1 MKLLIKYIPFFVF
14 IMTWESVVQWLNID
28 VILGGWW
35 IEHLLQALL
44 PFAFLMY
51 YIYYAKES
59 QKAPLTLT
67 FLYLLLLVN
76 AFYGFFM
83 SEGYQDNQKLFGT
96 LIYWMLPLG
105 WYYLQEP
112 DNISKVTRTWCR
124 YSIPFFLVL
133 VAFMQ
138 GEAVGRYFAPFAF
151 ILIFYPYLN
160 KKWKLLTAV
169 VVFIVLLMGAL
180 GARSS
185 VLRFGVAI
193 ILALAIYLRRIITQ
207 RLLKITLYS
216 LLVAPVA
223 LLILGITDTFNIF
236 KIQEELGWKEIE
248 VTNSFDSSEQEDLT
262 SDTRTFLY
270 VEEIES
276 AIRNNYVFFGRSI
289 SRGYDSVVFD
299 EADWKKGRNER
310 SSCEVRMLNVFNYM
324 GIVGVVVVS
333 LVYIIAAWRAVY
345 RSKSF
350 DMKIV
355 GVYVAFR
362 WLYAWIEDF
371 DRFDLINLYL
381 WIPIFMCYS
390 SKFLEMTDNEFKC
403 WIKNFFKTQ
412 KICLKN
418 Q

>member
-1 MKLLIKYIPFFVF
+1 
-14 IMTWESVVQWLNID
+14 MTLESVLQWLNIN
-28 VILGGWW
+28 INLGGWW

-44 PFAFLMY
+44 PLSFFIY
-51 YIYYAKES
+51 YIYYTKES
-59 QKAPLTLT
+59 QKAPWTIKL
-67 FLYLLLLVN
+67 LYLLLFLN
-76 AFYGFFM
+76 AIYGCFM
-83 SEGYQDNQKLFGT
+83 SEGYQDSQKLFGT

-105 WYYLQEP
+105 WYYLQVP
-112 DNISKVTRTWCR
+112 NNIATITRVWCKF
-124 YSIPFFLVL
+124 SIPLFFVL
-133 VAFMQ
+133 FAFMQ

-160 KKWKLLTAV
+160 KKWKLITAIIV
-169 VVFIVLLMGAL
+169 LIVLLMGAL

-193 ILALAIYLRRIITQ
+193 ILAVAIYIRRVIPTKVVKVA
-207 RLLKITLYS
+207 LYTLI
-216 LLVAPVA
+216 VAPIL

-276 AIRNNYVFFGRSI
+276 AIRNNYVTFGRSL

-299 EADWKKGRNER
+299 DADWKKGRNER
-310 SSCEVRMLNVFNYM
+310 WSCEVRMLNVFNYM
-324 GIVGVVVVS
+324 GIIGVVIVG
-333 LVYIIAAWRAVY
+333 LVYIVAAWKAVY

-350 DMKIV
+350 AMKIV

-390 SKFLEMTDNEFKC
+390 SSFLEMTDDEFKC
-403 WIKNFFKTQ
+403 WIKNFFNVPK
-412 KICLKN
+412 KCLKK
-418 Q
+418 